1 MLAVQ
6 SFNIND
12 PAGSSSY
19 ALYEVTVTEEG
30 IRKQKRLP
38 EGLQNLAERI
48 GLSSRYYLRSLTSS
62 QNLVPDEIVNE
73 LIKESQVSFLQLN
86 AIELAI
92 QLTLEDFS
100 IFRQIEPTEYIDY
113 LFELKSKYG
122 TPALSKF
129 AELINKEM
137 FWVVTEIVSENNL
150 VKRMKIIKQFIKVA
164 RQCKECKNFNS
175 LFAILS
181 GLGHRAVSRLRGSW
195 DRLPGKYHRLYK
207 DLESLMD
214 PSRNM
219 SKYRNLIHD
228 TAMQPP
234 CIPFYPVVAK
244 DLRFAYDGNEESSK
258 DLINFETLRM
268 ISRFIRDLQNMC
280 STPYD
285 QVSYLGFHQFFPTVP
300 TFAVR
305 ETDVSR
311 HNEGTS
317 GAPLKPLRDDSAL
330 KALSSHYQQYIP
342 LIAYMRTV
350 Q

>member
-6 SFNIND
+6 IFNITD
-12 PAGSSSY
+12 PTGSSNY

-48 GLSSRYYLRSLTSS
+48 GLSSRYYLKNISSS

-73 LIKESQVSFLQLN
+73 LIKESQVTFLQLN
-86 AIELAI
+86 SVELAI

-122 TPALSKF
+122 TPALSRF
-129 AELINKEM
+129 AELVNREM
-137 FWVVTEIVSENNL
+137 FWVVTEVCAEHNV
-150 VKRMKIIKQFIKVA
+150 VKRSKIIKQFIKVA

-175 LFAILS
+175 MFAILS
-181 GLGHRAVSRLRGSW
+181 GLGHRSVLRLRASW
-195 DRLPGKYHRLYK
+195 DRLPSKYHRLYK
-207 DLESLMD
+207 DLEELMN

-228 TAMQPP
+228 DSIQPP

-244 DLRFAYDGNEESSK
+244 DLRFAHDGNKESCK
-258 DLINFETLRM
+258 GLINFETLRM
-268 ISRFIRDLQNMC
+268 ISRYIRDMQNMC

-285 QVSYLGFHQFFPTVP
+285 LVSMVESGGQAVSNAILSMNQMNAGQQHNTVKRRNKSA
-300 TFAVR
+300 TSHDKKKMF
-305 ETDVSR
+305 EEVSHR
-311 HNEGTS
+311 
-317 GAPLKPLRDDSAL
+317 
-330 KALSSHYQQYIP
+330 
-342 LIAYMRTV
+342 
-350 Q
+350 